1 MSPSHKVEAEAKA
14 TAMGTG
20 CTNTKAVSKEEHPIE
35 SRTSSVYIVEVVGK
49 TNGFG
54 FVFVSMVV
62 FGSHSYVSAPDPP
75 VPDGL
80 PPITTVSPEQI
91 SRTAEP
97 ASAVGNG
104 EAVISSESD
113 TVQDPD

>member
-1 MSPSHKVEAEAKA
+1 
-14 TAMGTG
+14 
-20 CTNTKAVSKEEHPIE
+20 
-35 SRTSSVYIVEVVGK
+35 
-49 TNGFG
+49 
-54 FVFVSMVV
+54 MVV
-62 FGSHSYVSAPDPP
+62 FGSHSYVSAPNPP